1 MKDIQIIELFFRRA
15 EEAVMRLAEKYGAMC
30 QTIAR
35 RILRDERD
43 SEECVNDAWLQTWN
57 VIPPQRP
64 ACLSGFVGRITRNLA
79 LNRLDYN
86 RAQKRDSTLEAAF
99 EELSGS
105 LPDSGDTLTDEVTFH
120 DFLNRFLRRQSEEHR
135 RYFLRRYWYG
145 MSVQEIA
152 RECGVGEEKV
162 KSALF
167 RIRNKLRQAMEEEGV
182 YV

>member
-1 MKDIQIIELFFRRA
+1 MSDIQIIELLFRRA
-15 EEAVMRLAEKYGAMC
+15 EEAVTRLAKKYGAMC

-43 SEECVNDAWLQTWN
+43 SEECVNDTWLQTWN
-57 VIPPQRP
+57 AIPPQRP
-64 ACLSGFVGRITRNLA
+64 ACLGGFVGRITRNLA

-86 RAQKRDSTLEAAF
+86 RAQKRDSILEKTF

-105 LPDSGDTLTDEVTFH
+105 LPDPGDAVTDEVTFH
-120 DFLNRFLRRQSEEHR
+120 DFLNRFLRRQSEENR

-167 RIRNKLRQAMEEEGV
+167 RTRNKLRQAMEEEGV

>member
-1 MKDIQIIELFFRRA
+1 MKDTQIIELFFRRA
-15 EEAVMRLAEKYGAMC
+15 EEAVVRLAEKYGAMC
-30 QTIAR
+30 RTIAR
-35 RILRDERD
+35 RILWDERD

-105 LPDSGDTLTDEVTFH
+105 LPDPGDTLTDEVTFH

>member
-1 MKDIQIIELFFRRA
+1 MKDIQIIELLFRRA

>member
-35 RILRDERD
+35 RILRDELD

>member
-105 LPDSGDTLTDEVTFH
+105 LPDPGDTLTDEVTFH

>member
-1 MKDIQIIELFFRRA
+1 MSFR
-15 EEAVMRLAEKYGAMC
+15 
-30 QTIAR
+30 
-35 RILRDERD
+35 
-43 SEECVNDAWLQTWN
+43 
-57 VIPPQRP
+57 
-64 ACLSGFVGRITRNLA
+64 
-79 LNRLDYN
+79 
-86 RAQKRDSTLEAAF
+86 
-99 EELSGS
+99 
-105 LPDSGDTLTDEVTFH
+105 

-167 RIRNKLRQAMEEEGV
+167 RTRNRLRQAMEEEGV

>member
-1 MKDIQIIELFFRRA
+1 MKDTQIIELFFRRA
-15 EEAVMRLAEKYGAMC
+15 GEAITHLAEKYGAMC
-30 QTIAR
+30 QNIAR

-43 SEECVNDAWLQTWN
+43 SEECVNDTWLQTWN
-57 VIPPQRP
+57 TIPPQRP
-64 ACLSGFVGRITRNLA
+64 TYLGGFVGRITRNLA

-105 LPDSGDTLTDEVTFH
+105 LPDPGDMVTDEVTLR

-167 RIRNKLRQAMEEEGV
+167 RTRNRLRQAMEEEGV

>member
-167 RIRNKLRQAMEEEGV
+167 RIRNKLRQAMEEEGI

>member
-1 MKDIQIIELFFRRA
+1 MKDAQIIELFFRRMG
-15 EEAVMRLAEKYGAMC
+15 EAITFLAEKYGAMC
-30 QTIAR
+30 RAIAR
-35 RILRDERD
+35 RILWDERD
-43 SEECVNDAWLQTWN
+43 IEECVNDTWLQTWN
-57 VIPPQRP
+57 AIPPQRP
-64 ACLSGFVGRITRNLA
+64 AYLGGFVGRITRNLA

-86 RAQKRDSTLEAAF
+86 RAQKRESTLAETF
-99 EELSGS
+99 GELDNS
-105 LPDSGDTLTDEVTFH
+105 LPAPGDMVTDEVTFRE
-120 DFLNRFLRRQSEEHR
+120 FLNRFLRRQREEYR

-167 RIRNKLRQAMEEEGV
+167 RTRNKLRQAMEEEGI